1 MEKPIMHDL
10 IPSPYQV
17 KQKILDELVSS
28 LETLEWAKD
37 ALINGDY
44 TESCRLMK
52 RAVADLQ
59 TEERRLRVF
68 MFNTAKPTNKTTF

>member
-1 MEKPIMHDL
+1 MHNL
-10 IPSPYQV
+10 IPSEYQQ
-17 KQKILDELVSS
+17 KQKILDEIISS

-59 TEERRLRVF
+59 TQERRLRVF
-68 MFNTAKPTNKTTF
+68 IFNTAKPTNKKIF